1 MSRVLE
7 NLYLGGLQDAS
18 NSKRLKE
25 LGIRTILIAAKELPA
40 FHARGF
46 VYLKINADANP
57 EADLGKHFA
66 KVSKFIDLSRPKGG
80 VLVHCVDGASRSA
93 AFVAAYLMKNRR
105 VGFSKVVSWLESI
118 RKIRFSESVQRQL
131 RDFERDETG
140 SQNPMHIRSEAVRR
154 YQKASVDRRPRAGAQ
169 LLEYMTRKD
178 HATTASRQY
187 KEMFKVYRKC
197 LDPQSKTPSSQILYG
212 RGKENPKREKRCKK
226 KSLSV
231 QKNTRKVDV
240 PSGIFQQ
247 SRLFLKTSERV
258 KKSEGNRVGRDNS
271 AKVERGR
278 LRSPKG
284 KFDRKQSF
292 SLRKSGLFQTERFL
306 SCEKKMG
313 LGRRNKRAE
322 TERSLFNG
330 LGKRQ
335 KREENHME
343 VRRNIHIT
351 DITDIDI
358 NIINNIKLF

>member
-46 VYLKINADANP
+46 VYLKINADP
-57 EADLGKHFA
+57 KPDADLGKHFV
-66 KVSKFIDLSRPKGG
+66 KVAKFIDLSRPKGG

-93 AFVAAYLMKNRR
+93 AFVAAYLMKSRR
-105 VGFSKVVSWLESI
+105 MGFAKVLSWLESI
-118 RKIRFSESVQRQL
+118 RKIRFSDSLQRQL
-131 RDFERDETG
+131 RDFERDEAG

-154 YQKASVDRRPRAGAQ
+154 YQKPNVETRPRAGEQ

-187 KEMFKVYRKC
+187 QEMFKVYRKC
-197 LDPQSKTPSSQILYG
+197 LDPQAKATGSQILYG
-212 RGKENPKREKRCKK
+212 KGKENPIREKRCKK

-231 QKNTRKVDV
+231 QKSTRKGDL

-258 KKSEGNRVGRDNS
+258 KKSEGNKAARDHS
-271 AKVERGR
+271 AKIERGR
-278 LRSPKG
+278 LRSPIG

-292 SLRKSGLFQTERFL
+292 SLRKSGLFQTDRFL

-313 LGRRNKRAE
+313 LGRKGKRAE

-335 KREENHME
+335 KREANHLE
-343 VRRNIHIT
+343 VRTLLTFLLSILT
-351 DITDIDI
+351 
-358 NIINNIKLF
+358 LL